1 MMRSNTRGF
10 DTAARPFARTS
21 GQRLM
26 QVVTISIVSLV
37 MPFAALHAQ
46 TQSPVSAQA
55 SASPQSDVSKSTQ
68 PFLVFPDTK
77 SPDGRYAIAW
87 GLPKHPEI
95 WAKVSRFQEQ
105 HPAGTEASSEED
117 KQLDELFE
125 SVNVVG
131 DAVENYVID
140 LRAGTIIRKL
150 DCPRLPGWT
159 HGREAEPDYWTIA
172 DRKPNRHDLQV
183 VWSPQSDLVLI
194 NHTWRWDSVTFC
206 AVMLS
211 DGRATSELDLNRPL
225 GDAVRNLVAKSFPRG
240 FQYTKKDLNV
250 AFSDVKQVG
259 DNKFSAVADAVVEK
273 YWSGGGAKID
283 FTLLPASKGKTLKLV
298 GVRAQ

>member
-1 MMRSNTRGF
+1 
-10 DTAARPFARTS
+10 
-21 GQRLM
+21 M

-55 SASPQSDVSKSTQ
+55 SVPPQSDASKSTQ

-183 VWSPQSDLVLI
+183 VWSPQSDFVLI

>member
-10 DTAARPFARTS
+10 DTTARPFARTS

-55 SASPQSDVSKSTQ
+55 SVPPQSDASKSTQ
-68 PFLVFPDTK
+68 PFLVFPGTK

-211 DGRATSELDLNRPL
+211 NGRATSELDLNRPL
-225 GDAVRNLVAKSFPRG
+225 GDAVRNLVAQSFPRG

-250 AFSDVKQVG
+250 AFSDVKEVG

-273 YWSGGGAKID
+273 YWSGGGAKVD
-283 FTLLPASKGKTLKLV
+283 FTLLPASKGKTVKLV

>member
-1 MMRSNTRGF
+1 MSPHN
-10 DTAARPFARTS
+10 
-21 GQRLM
+21 LM
-26 QVVTISIVSLV
+26 QFVTIGIVSLV
-37 MPFAALHAQ
+37 MPFVALHAQ

-55 SASPQSDVSKSTQ
+55 SASPQPDASKSTQ

-125 SVNVVG
+125 SVNAVG

-140 LRAGTIIRKL
+140 LRARTIIRKL

-183 VWSPQSDLVLI
+183 VWSPQSDFVLI
-194 NHTWRWDSVTFC
+194 NHTWRWDCVTFC

-225 GDAVRNLVAKSFPRG
+225 GDAVRNLVAKSFPRE

-250 AFSDVKQVG
+250 AFSDLKQVG
-259 DNKFSAVADAVVEK
+259 DNKLSAVADAVVEK
-273 YWSGGGAKID
+273 YWSGGGAKVD
-283 FTLLPASKGKTLKLV
+283 FTLLPAGKGKTLKLV

>member
-1 MMRSNTRGF
+1 
-10 DTAARPFARTS
+10 
-21 GQRLM
+21 M

-55 SASPQSDVSKSTQ
+55 SVPPQSDASKSTQ
-68 PFLVFPDTK
+68 LFLVFPGTK

-211 DGRATSELDLNRPL
+211 NGRATSELDLNRPL
-225 GDAVRNLVAKSFPRG
+225 GDAVRNLVAQSFPRG

-250 AFSDVKQVG
+250 AFSDVKEVG

-273 YWSGGGAKID
+273 YWSGGGAKVD
-283 FTLLPASKGKTLKLV
+283 FTLLPASKGKTVKLV

>member
-1 MMRSNTRGF
+1 
-10 DTAARPFARTS
+10 
-21 GQRLM
+21 M

-55 SASPQSDVSKSTQ
+55 SVPPQSDASKSTQ
-68 PFLVFPDTK
+68 PFLVFPGTK

-211 DGRATSELDLNRPL
+211 NGRATSELDLNRPL
-225 GDAVRNLVAKSFPRG
+225 GDAVRNLVAQSFPRG

-250 AFSDVKQVG
+250 AFSDVKEVG

-273 YWSGGGAKID
+273 YWSGGGAKVD
-283 FTLLPASKGKTLKLV
+283 FTLLPASKGKTVKLV

>member
-1 MMRSNTRGF
+1 
-10 DTAARPFARTS
+10 
-21 GQRLM
+21 M

-37 MPFAALHAQ
+37 MFFAALHAQ

-55 SASPQSDVSKSTQ
+55 SVPPQSDASKSTQ

-211 DGRATSELDLNRPL
+211 NGRATSELDLNRPL
-225 GDAVRNLVAKSFPRG
+225 GDAVLNLVAQSFPRG

-250 AFSDVKQVG
+250 AFSDVKEVG

-273 YWSGGGAKID
+273 YWSGGGAKVD
-283 FTLLPASKGKTLKLV
+283 FTLLPASKGKTVKLV

>member
-1 MMRSNTRGF
+1 
-10 DTAARPFARTS
+10 
-21 GQRLM
+21 M

-55 SASPQSDVSKSTQ
+55 SVPPQSDASKSTQ

-211 DGRATSELDLNRPL
+211 NGRATSELDLNRPL
-225 GDAVRNLVAKSFPRG
+225 GDAVRNLVAQSFPRG

-250 AFSDVKQVG
+250 AFSDVKQGG
-259 DNKFSAVADAVVEK
+259 DNKFSALADAVVEK
-273 YWSGGGAKID
+273 YWSGGGAKVD
-283 FTLLPASKGKTLKLV
+283 FTLLPAGKGKTLKLV

>member
-1 MMRSNTRGF
+1 
-10 DTAARPFARTS
+10 
-21 GQRLM
+21 M

-55 SASPQSDVSKSTQ
+55 SVPPQSDASKSTQ

-211 DGRATSELDLNRPL
+211 NGRATSELDLNRPL
-225 GDAVRNLVAKSFPRG
+225 GDAVRNLVAQSFPRG

-250 AFSDVKQVG
+250 AFSDVKQVS

-273 YWSGGGAKID
+273 YWSGGGAKVD
-283 FTLLPASKGKTLKLV
+283 FTLLPASKGKTVKLV

>member
-1 MMRSNTRGF
+1 
-10 DTAARPFARTS
+10 
-21 GQRLM
+21 M

-55 SASPQSDVSKSTQ
+55 SVPPQSDASKSTQ

-211 DGRATSELDLNRPL
+211 NGRATSELDLNRPL
-225 GDAVRNLVAKSFPRG
+225 GDAVRNLVAQSFPRG

-250 AFSDVKQVG
+250 AFSDVKEVG

-273 YWSGGGAKID
+273 YWSGGGAKVD
-283 FTLLPASKGKTLKLV
+283 FTLLPASKGKTVKLV

>member
-1 MMRSNTRGF
+1 
-10 DTAARPFARTS
+10 
-21 GQRLM
+21 M

-37 MPFAALHAQ
+37 MFFAALHAQ

-55 SASPQSDVSKSTQ
+55 SVPPQSDASKSTQ

-211 DGRATSELDLNRPL
+211 NGRATSELDLNRPL
-225 GDAVRNLVAKSFPRG
+225 GDAVRNLVAQSFPRG

-250 AFSDVKQVG
+250 AFSDVKEVG

-273 YWSGGGAKID
+273 YWSGGGAKVD
-283 FTLLPASKGKTLKLV
+283 FTLLPASKGKTVKLV

>member
-1 MMRSNTRGF
+1 
-10 DTAARPFARTS
+10 
-21 GQRLM
+21 M
-26 QVVTISIVSLV
+26 QFVAISIVSLV
-37 MPFAALHAQ
+37 IPVAALHAQ
-46 TQSPVSAQA
+46 THSPVSAQS
-55 SASPQSDVSKSTQ
+55 SASPQSDASKSTQ
-68 PFLVFPDTK
+68 PFLVFRDTK

-105 HPAGTEASSEED
+105 HPAGAEASSEEE
-117 KQLDELFE
+117 KQLDELFQ
-125 SVNVVG
+125 SVNAVG

-140 LRAGTIIRKL
+140 LGAGTIIRKL

-172 DRKPNRHDLQV
+172 DRKPNRHNLEV
-183 VWSPQSDLVLI
+183 VWSPQSDFVLI
-194 NHTWRWDSVTFC
+194 NHTWRWDCVTFC

-211 DGRATSELDLNRPL
+211 DGRATSELDLNKPL

-240 FQYTKKDLNV
+240 FQYTKKDLNL

-273 YWSGGGAKID
+273 YWSGGGAKVD
-283 FTLLPASKGKTLKLV
+283 FTLLPAGKGKTLKLV

>member
-1 MMRSNTRGF
+1 
-10 DTAARPFARTS
+10 
-21 GQRLM
+21 
-26 QVVTISIVSLV
+26 
-37 MPFAALHAQ
+37 
-46 TQSPVSAQA
+46 VSAQA
-55 SASPQSDVSKSTQ
+55 TVPPQSNASKSTQ

-77 SPDGRYAIAW
+77 SPDGCYAIAW

-105 HPAGTEASSEED
+105 HLAGTEASSEED

-125 SVNVVG
+125 SVNVVS

-240 FQYTKKDLNV
+240 FQYNKKDLNV

-273 YWSGGGAKID
+273 YWSGGGAKVD
-283 FTLLPASKGKTLKLV
+283 FTLLPAGKGKTLKLV

>member
-10 DTAARPFARTS
+10 DTTARPFARTS

-55 SASPQSDVSKSTQ
+55 SVPPQSDASKSTQ

-211 DGRATSELDLNRPL
+211 NGRATSELDLNRPL
-225 GDAVRNLVAKSFPRG
+225 GDAVRNLVAQSFPRG

-250 AFSDVKQVG
+250 AFSDVKEVG

-273 YWSGGGAKID
+273 YWSGGGAKVD
-283 FTLLPASKGKTLKLV
+283 FTLLPASKGKTVKLV